1 MAGRAPLVLS
11 VHYPEGEEI
20 SELPRPLLEPG
31 TKHSRVIRSGT
42 RAVVLALLAS
52 ACAPETDTLT
62 DNSAF
67 RAAAP
72 ETILILPV
80 RNRSESSEAASH
92 VLATLP
98 EAVVERGYV
107 VFPAQEVEEKL
118 AAADLSDPDA
128 AYEANIAQFDR
139 LFACDAALFAT
150 VYRWDTDTYLRG
162 STTYAKV
169 AYELRRCD
177 TGTVIWS
184 REVSTTHAPTINATG
199 NPAGDV
205 VAAAIMAAALGTD
218 PDHETLARQ
227 VNETALDAAG
237 EGLPAGPGLSEA
249 EGNDGVAAAPDVAGN

>member
-1 MAGRAPLVLS
+1 MPSSHHRGRA
-11 VHYPEGEEI
+11 E
-20 SELPRPLLEPG
+20 
-31 TKHSRVIRSGT
+31 
-42 RAVVLALLAS
+42 AVALFGRRRFAQIFPAVLAGSLLCSCSTGPDDPANN
-52 ACAPETDTLT
+52 A
-62 DNSAF
+62 AF
-67 RAAAP
+67 RAASP

-80 RNRSESSEAASH
+80 RNRSESTEAPSH

-98 EAVVERGYV
+98 EAVMERGYV

-128 AYEANIAQFDR
+128 AYETNIAQFDR

-150 VYRWDTDTYLRG
+150 VYRWDTDTYLLG

-218 PDHETLARQ
+218 PDHEALARQ

-237 EGLPAGPGLSEA
+237 EGLPTGPGLSEA
-249 EGNDGVAAAPDVAGN
+249 EGNDDVASAPDDAGN